1 MAVYDVTEEENS
13 LLKQG
18 VCPDCSSKEFLA
30 GPCGGASQNF
40 KCATCGS
47 EFNICW
53 PFCAERID
61 RLASQPVIAEE
72 SKEDNIDSRFDILDL

>member
-1 MAVYDVTEEENS
+1 MPVYDVTEEENS

-18 VCPDCSSKEFLA
+18 ICPDCLSTRFLA

-40 KCATCGS
+40 KCAKCGS

-53 PFCAERID
+53 PFYAERID
-61 RLASQPVIAEE
+61 RSIIAEE